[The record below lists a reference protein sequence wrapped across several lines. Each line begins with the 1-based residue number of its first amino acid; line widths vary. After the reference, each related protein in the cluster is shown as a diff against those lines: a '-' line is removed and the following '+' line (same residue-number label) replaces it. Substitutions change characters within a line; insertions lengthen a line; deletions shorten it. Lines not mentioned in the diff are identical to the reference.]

1 MEKFR
6 WLYVGSGNIAKSTAR
21 SIEKGDHRISAV
33 YSRNYE
39 KAKAFADKR
48 GAKVYRDFNA
58 ALSDG
63 EFDAVYIATP
73 HTSHLE
79 YSVKALNAGKPVLC
93 EKPVGVSAEEA
104 QLMIKAA
111 KDNNVYFCEAMWTWF
126 SDVALTVKKWVAEK
140 RLGEIKSVYIDYSFP
155 GLLMSKKS
163 RVLMPE
169 TAGGALLDVGI
180 YPVTYCYNLFG
191 YPEKISCSGTLK
203 NGIDIAETVIL
214 SYDGFDCTLDIS
226 LTKLKEGCTIKG
238 TKGEINIPMFH
249 MGYLAELKADGKKE
263 KFRGKT
269 DYLTEFTA
277 VASEIKDGLTESEI
291 IPYSS
296 TLNCLKILDE
306 CRSQL
311 GLIYPFEKK

>member
-21 SIEKGDHRISAV
+21 SIEKGNHSISAV

-39 KAKAFADKR
+39 KAKTFADKR

-111 KDNNVYFCEAMWTWF
+111 KDNNAYFCEAMWTWF

-140 RLGEIKSVYIDYSFP
+140 RLGEIKSVHIDYSFP
-155 GLLMSKKS
+155 GLL
-163 RVLMPE
+163 
-169 TAGGALLDVGI
+169 
-180 YPVTYCYNLFG
+180 
-191 YPEKISCSGTLK
+191 EKISCSGTLK